1 MNKLKWDSLVTGL
14 HTKTLPTGKQTYN
27 FYYRTK
33 AGVQRRP
40 KLGDCDQMSLAEAR
54 SIARDL
60 RLKVLQGSDPKLDQ
74 DASRQEL
81 TIEQMFARTWAAH
94 WDQPRFHE
102 SRWAKEV
109 AYNYKNHIRRRF
121 GSLKMSEL
129 TTPSIREWQRTFR
142 ESSPNAGNR
151 SLEVLSRLY
160 SFAEEEGLR
169 PYGTNPCTPVAA
181 HTEKKRERVATREE
195 IVTIGRILERERDTF
210 PREVAFVETLMFTG
224 ARPRSLER
232 AKKSEIKFFEGY
244 AVLTFAGKGTA
255 ASGVQEHVV
264 IPADVATRIKALPK
278 SFSPNVFGIRM
289 PTAFWNRI
297 KREAGCPDLWIRDWR
312 RTFASIALSSG
323 TSSGVVGELLN
334 HKSAQTTKLY
344 AKLLSD
350 ERVEA
355 VQSVADKY
363 KNMMGETA

>member
-14 HTKTLPTGKQTYN
+14 HTKTLPSGKQTYN

-40 KLGDCDQMSLAEAR
+40 KLGDCDQMSLADAR
-54 SIARDL
+54 ALAREL
-60 RLKVLQGSDPKLDQ
+60 RLKVLNGTDPKLEQ
-74 DASRQEL
+74 DVARQEL
-81 TIEQMFARTWAAH
+81 TIEQMFERTWAAH

-121 GSLKMSEL
+121 GALKMSSV
-129 TTPSIREWQRTFR
+129 TTPLIREWHRSFR

-151 SLEVLSRLY
+151 SLDVLSRLY

-169 PYGTNPCTPVAA
+169 PYGSNPCSAVTG
-181 HTEKKRERVATREE
+181 HTEKKRERVASREE
-195 IVTIGRILERERDTF
+195 IVTVCSILDRERDAF
-210 PREVAFVETLMFTG
+210 PREVAFIYTLMFTG

-232 AKKSEIKFFEGY
+232 AKKDEIKFFDTH
-244 AVLTFAGKGTA
+244 AVLTFNGKGTA
-255 ASGVQEHVV
+255 DSGQKEHVV
-264 IPADVATRIKALPK
+264 IPRHVADLISRLPK
-278 SFSPNVFGIRM
+278 SFSPNIFGIRM

-323 TSSGVVGELLN
+323 TSAGVVGELLN

-344 AKLLSD
+344 AKLLTDS
-350 ERVEA
+350 RVEA
-355 VQSVADKY
+355 VQNVAEQI
-363 KNMMGETA
+363 KNLLGETA